1 MAFAAL
7 FAFSQPKRYEST
19 AVLAMTPDVKEGQGL
34 FAADNLSALLG
45 TYAETAK
52 STITL
57 RRAERTLGRP
67 LRRGD
72 RRIDGGRHRHPAHQ
86 RASPRAPQDA
96 ATAAQAIATAFSDSI
111 AENQLLDA
119 TLVDPPV
126 ASTSPVQPRPPLV
139 LLVAALLGAFA
150 GVLLAFGLENFRRR
164 IETPADIAELTPAPV
179 IGRLPRQRSLSR
191 AHSPQI
197 IWEQENAVGLQ
208 ESYRALRTNLEF
220 LLEDRSR
227 VLEVTSPDP
236 AQGKSTL
243 VANLAVAFGQI
254 GVETVI
260 VDADLR
266 RPRQHEIFGLDNSEG
281 LSSIMALGG
290 EPPLKPSGY
299 PNLWVLTSGPVPPDP
314 TEMLHIR
321 FASVVESLR
330 SMETLVLIDTPPV
343 LPVSDARL
351 IAPHADGVVLVVTAG
366 TQRPAG
372 LQSTLDKLELVD
384 ARLLGLV
391 LNMAGSEPDG
401 LGRLL
406 RVRRPPRGGR
416 HAADRPAAARG
427 SKPGSRRAATAARR
441 ARPAGPGGAGRCCR
455 WPGSRPRA
463 RCWRSPRIGAVGLVL
478 LVLTHAGGLL
488 LVLVAALPWEDAL
501 AYPERDGHRG
511 QAARRAAV
519 RRVDDPGVR
528 QPRARCCCRACC
540 CPPWCSAPSSSC
552 R

>member
-1 MAFAAL
+1 MELKDLLAVAWKRRVAVLAVFGLTMLFAAL
-7 FAFSQPKRYEST
+7 FAFSQPKKYEST
-19 AVLAMTPDVKEGQGL
+19 ATLAMTPDVKEGQGL

-57 RRAERTLGRP
+57 RRAERTLGHKLNADIDASTEAGTGI
-67 LRRGD
+67 LRISARSTD
-72 RRIDGGRHRHPAHQ
+72 A
-86 RASPRAPQDA
+86 QDA
-96 ATAAQAIATAFSDSI
+96 AVAASAVASAFSESI
-111 AENQLLDA
+111 ANSQVLDA

-126 ASTSPVQPRPPLV
+126 ASTSPVQPRPPLI
-139 LLVAALLGAFA
+139 LLVAALLGGFA
-150 GVLLAFGLENFRRR
+150 GVLLAFALENFRRR
-164 IETPADIAELTPAPV
+164 IETPADIAEHTPAPV
-179 IGRLPRQRSLSR
+179 IARLPRQRQLSR
-191 AHSPQI
+191 ASAQI
-197 IWEQENAVGLQ
+197 IWDQENVVGLQ

-266 RPRQHEIFGLDNSEG
+266 RPRQHEIFGLDNKEG
-281 LSSIMALGG
+281 LSTIMALGG

-351 IAPHADGVVLVVTAG
+351 IAPHADGVILVVTAG
-366 TQRPAG
+366 TQKPQG
-372 LQSTLDKLELVD
+372 LESTLDKLELVD

-391 LNMAGSEPDG
+391 LNMAGNEPDASG
-401 LGRLL
+401 GYYEYE
-406 RVRRPPRGGR
+406 VRTTDDAPRPPRR
-416 HAADRPAAARG
+416 
-427 SKPGSRRAATAARR
+427 SR
-441 ARPAGPGGAGRCCR
+441 
-455 WPGSRPRA
+455 
-463 RCWRSPRIGAVGLVL
+463 IE
-478 LVLTHAGGLL
+478 AGG
-488 LVLVAALPWEDAL
+488 
-501 AYPERDGHRG
+501 
-511 QAARRAAV
+511 
-519 RRVDDPGVR
+519 
-528 QPRARCCCRACC
+528 
-540 CPPWCSAPSSSC
+540 
-552 R
+552 

>member
-1 MAFAAL
+1 MDLKDLLAVAWKRRVAVLAVFGLTMMFAAL
-7 FAFSQPKRYEST
+7 FAFSQAKRYEST
-19 AVLAMTPDVKEGQGL
+19 ATLALTPDIKQGQGL

-57 RRAERTLGRP
+57 RRAERALGRP
-67 LRRGD
+67 LHADIDATTEAGTGIL
-72 RRIDGGRHRHPAHQ
+72 RISARSTD
-86 RASPRAPQDA
+86 PQNAADA
-96 ATAAQAIATAFSDSI
+96 ASAIATAFSDSI
-111 AENQLLDA
+111 AENQVLDA

-126 ASTSPVQPRPPLV
+126 AASSPVQPRPPLI
-139 LLVAALLGAFA
+139 LLVAALIGGFA

-164 IETPADIAELTPAPV
+164 IETPADIAEHTPAPV
-179 IGRLPRQRSLSR
+179 IARLPRQRQLAR
-191 AHSPQI
+191 ANAQI
-197 IWEQENAVGLQ
+197 IWDQENVVGLQ

-266 RPRQHEIFGLDNSEG
+266 RPRQHEIFGLDNTEG
-281 LSSIMALGG
+281 LSTIMALGG

-351 IAPHADGVVLVVTAG
+351 IAPHADGVILVVTSG
-366 TQRPAG
+366 TQKPQG
-372 LQSTLDKLELVD
+372 LESTLDKLELVD

-391 LNMAGSEPDG
+391 LNMAGSEPDASG
-401 LGRLL
+401 GYYEYE
-406 RVRRPPRGGR
+406 VRDTGDDGPKPPR
-416 HAADRPAAARG
+416 
-427 SKPGSRRAATAARR
+427 
-441 ARPAGPGGAGRCCR
+441 
-455 WPGSRPRA
+455 
-463 RCWRSPRIGAVGLVL
+463 PRIE
-478 LVLTHAGGLL
+478 AG
-488 LVLVAALPWEDAL
+488 
-501 AYPERDGHRG
+501 
-511 QAARRAAV
+511 
-519 RRVDDPGVR
+519 
-528 QPRARCCCRACC
+528 
-540 CPPWCSAPSSSC
+540 
-552 R
+552 